1 MPSSYRRTASSRSS
15 AGSSSLSAI
24 ASKRSS
30 ALSRET
36 SGSAIALDSLHH
48 GAGAPVAH
56 ANTYVLARPERRD
69 RRADV
74 SVRSLDDRVA
84 ATEDRKRRQGSET
97 ALRRDGTL
105 PPEGNG
111 ARDRA
116 VEHAARLVDP
126 LPPYRQA
133 HRWRAPVEHP
143 PRGLEPPAPFIDPL
157 AHATGDAPPGSRGAH
172 LLGA

>member
-36 SGSAIALDSLHH
+36 SGSAIPLDSLHH
-48 GAGAPVAH
+48 SAGAPVAH
-56 ANTYVLARPERRD
+56 ANAHVLARLQRRD
-69 RRADV
+69 GRADV
-74 SVRSLDDRVA
+74 SVSSLDDRVA
-84 ATEDRKRRQGSET
+84 ATEHRERRQGGEA

-105 PPEGNG
+105 PPERDC

-116 VEHAARLVDP
+116 VERPARFVHP
-126 LPPYRQA
+126 LPP
-133 HRWRAPVEHP
+133 HTEPHGPSSPIEHP
-143 PRGLEPPAPFIDPL
+143 PGRLQPPAPLGEPL
-157 AHATGDAPPGSRGAH
+157 AH
-172 LLGA
+172 

>member
-56 ANTYVLARPERRD
+56 ANTDALARPERRD
-69 RRADV
+69 RRANM

-84 ATEDRKRRQGSET
+84 ASQHSEGRQRRET
-97 ALRRDGTL
+97 PLRGNGTL
-105 PPEGNG
+105 TPE
-111 ARDRA
+111 
-116 VEHAARLVDP
+116 
-126 LPPYRQA
+126 
-133 HRWRAPVEHP
+133 
-143 PRGLEPPAPFIDPL
+143 
-157 AHATGDAPPGSRGAH
+157 
-172 LLGA
+172 